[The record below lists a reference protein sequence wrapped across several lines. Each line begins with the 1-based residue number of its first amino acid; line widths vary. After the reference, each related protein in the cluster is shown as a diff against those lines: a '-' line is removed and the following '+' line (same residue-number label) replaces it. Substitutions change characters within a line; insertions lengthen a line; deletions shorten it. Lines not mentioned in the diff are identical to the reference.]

1 MKRGFVPVVLCVA
14 FSWQCF
20 AQAPPPNDN
29 FSNRIVLSGS
39 QLTFSATLAGATVE
53 SNEYLGGYLTVFP
66 CTTPTQSVWWTWT
79 APETSLVVLEMIG
92 ASADSV
98 CSDTDPLDGVAV
110 YDTTNVFS
118 GVESVTNMGFD
129 LSMLCEALAFSAVA
143 GSNYQIQVLGSS
155 STTYQLLLVATNA
168 PVILQQPRNLTVSS
182 NASTLFTA
190 VADGYR
196 PLSYQWQCNGS
207 NLPGQT
213 VSMLALTNI
222 DGTLAGSYSV
232 VVSNSGGVVTS
243 LPGVLV
249 VSSSNA
255 PPSLAAMSGQPGK
268 FDFQLTGETGRNYR
282 IEFSTDLTGW
292 TNECAFPR
300 TPYSYHDPE
309 SFFSPHLTS
318 VVFNTN
324 SASTFVLSTNVPY
337 ECLRA
342 SQYAPANEICVNNLR
357 QIRFAKLLWRREYPG
372 VHARTDTPV
381 GQDLAPFFPQGILPH
396 CPEDPQASF
405 PVCYVPND
413 CQAVPACQI
422 DLSHI
427 LEEPQ

>member
-1 MKRGFVPVVLCVA
+1 MKRGLVPVVLCVA
-14 FSWQCF
+14 FSGQCF

-53 SNEYLGGYLTVFP
+53 SNEYFGSYMTVFP
-66 CTTPTQSVWWTWT
+66 CVTPTQSVWWTWT
-79 APETSLVVLEMIG
+79 APQTSLVVLEMIG

-98 CSDTDPLDGVAV
+98 CSDLYPLDGVAV

-118 GVESVTNMGFD
+118 GAQPTTNMGFD
-129 LSMLCEALAFSAVA
+129 LSMLCEALTFSAVA

-155 STTYQLLLVATNA
+155 SDTCQLLLVATNN
-168 PVILQQPRNLTVSS
+168 PVILQQPRSLTVSS

-222 DGTLAGSYSV
+222 DGPLAGSYSV

-243 LPGVLV
+243 SPGVLV

-255 PPSLAAMSGQPGK
+255 PPSLAAMSGQPGQ

-282 IEFSTDLTGW
+282 IEFSTDLAGW
-292 TNECAFPR
+292 TNEYAFPR
-300 TPYSYHDPE
+300 TPYSYYEPH
-309 SFFSPHLTS
+309 SIFSPYLTS
-318 VVFNTN
+318 IVFNTN
-324 SASTFVLSTNVPY
+324 PASMFVLNTNVPC
-337 ECLRA
+337 EFLRA

-357 QIRFAKLLWRREYPG
+357 QIRFAKLLWRRQYFANHTR
-372 VHARTDTPV
+372 VDTPI
-381 GQDLAPFFPQGILPH
+381 GMDLAPYFPQRILPH

-405 PVCYVPND
+405 PMCYIPGDASFVPVCI
-413 CQAVPACQI
+413 I
-422 DLSHI
+422 DASHI

>member
-1 MKRGFVPVVLCVA
+1 MKRGLVPVALCIA
-14 FSWQCF
+14 YSWQCF

-39 QLTFSATLAGATVE
+39 QLTFSATLAGATLE
-53 SNEYLGGYLTVFP
+53 TNEYLGGGMMNFL

-79 APETSLVVLEMIG
+79 APQTSLVVLEMIG
-92 ASADSV
+92 ASADSACPV
-98 CSDTDPLDGVAV
+98 DGIAV

-129 LSMLCEALAFSAVA
+129 LSMLCEALTFSAVA

-155 STTYQLLLVATNA
+155 SDTYQLLLVATNN
-168 PVILQQPRNLTVSS
+168 PVILQQPRSLTVSS

-222 DGTLAGSYSV
+222 DGALAGSYSV

-255 PPSLAAMSGQPGK
+255 PPSLAAVSGQPGQ

-282 IEFSTDLTGW
+282 IESSTDLAVW
-292 TNECAFPR
+292 ANDYAFPR
-300 TPYSYHDPE
+300 TPYYSHF
-309 SFFSPHLTS
+309 SGTVFSPYLTS
-318 VVFNTN
+318 IVFNTN
-324 SASTFVLSTNVPY
+324 SASTFVLSNDVPC
-337 ECLRA
+337 EFLRA

-357 QIRFAKLLWRREYPG
+357 QIRFAKLLWRRKFPH
-372 VHARTDTPV
+372 VHPRTDTPTFE
-381 GQDLAPFFPQGILPH
+381 DLAPFFPQNILPH
-396 CPEDPQASF
+396 CPEDPERNFVTSYF
-405 PVCYVPND
+405 PGN
-413 CQAVPACQI
+413 CQTVPACAI
-422 DLSHI
+422 DPSHI